1 MSTFS
6 RFLPF
11 LKPYLSRM
19 VLAGLLVMGVA
30 AINLALLRLAGT
42 LWDIITVQ
50 HDQSRMTD
58 MIAVF
63 LGLVVLQG
71 LCSMGHSYLT
81 AWISQRIVA
90 DFRRHLFA
98 HLHTLSVS
106 FFARRRTGELL
117 SRLMNDVTV
126 IQSVVTET
134 PIDSAK
140 QLVTFV
146 GGITFLL
153 TMNWRLCLLILVLL
167 PLLVLVAKFF
177 GRRLKSLSTSIQD
190 HTAAMSTLIEEV
202 ISGIRIVKS
211 FVQTQREET
220 RFAAQVE
227 QTLALTM
234 RKAGVMAVFIPV
246 ISLLTFSAAAAVLW
260 YGGRQVIDG
269 SVSPGDLFAFV
280 LFAGILIGPFSSAAR
295 VFAQIREAQGA
306 TQRVFEIL
314 DTRSEVSDSPT
325 ATTLSS
331 VSGHIRAEHIGFAYD
346 PRQPVLTDVS
356 FEAKPGELVAIVG
369 PTGAGKTT
377 VMNLLHRFYD
387 PTEGHITVDGH
398 DLRQVTMDSWYRQ
411 IALVPQ
417 ETILFGGTILDN
429 IRYGDEKASQE
440 EVVAA
445 SRAAHAHDFIM
456 SFPDQYQTIVG
467 EKGINVSG
475 GQRQRIA
482 IARAIVKNPRILLLD
497 EATSA
502 LDSESER
509 LVQEALEQLMKGRT
523 TFVIAHRLTTIQ
535 RADRILVLNKGRL
548 VETGTHAELMDR
560 KGLYQYLYTLA
571 AHRTPLVNLRRKVG
585 GGRPTHS
592 ILSTLDNSQP
602 GKACPQFFVFTSRSF
617 RSPACLQQ

>member
-58 MIAVF
+58 MITVF
-63 LGLVVLQG
+63 LGLVILQG

-81 AWISQRIVA
+81 AWISQRIIA

-140 QLVTFV
+140 QLVTFI

-153 TMNWRLCLLILVLL
+153 MMNWRLCLLILVLL
-167 PLLVLVAKFF
+167 PLLVLVAKVF

-211 FVQTQREET
+211 FVQTEREET

-234 RKAGVMAVFIPV
+234 SKAGVMAVFIPV

-295 VFAQIREAQGA
+295 LFAQIKEAQGA

-314 DTRSEVSDSPT
+314 DTGAEVSDSPT
-325 ATTLSS
+325 ATTLSP

-346 PRQPVLTDVS
+346 LRQPVLMDVS

-377 VMNLLHRFYD
+377 MMNLLHRFYD
-387 PTEGHITVDGH
+387 PTEGHITIDGH
-398 DLRQVTMDSWYRQ
+398 ELRHVTMDSWYRQ

-548 VETGTHAELMDR
+548 VETGTHADLLDR
-560 KGLYQYLYTLA
+560 KGLYQYLYTL
-571 AHRTPLVNLRRKVG
+571 RLTEL
-585 GGRPTHS
+585 PT
-592 ILSTLDNSQP
+592 
-602 GKACPQFFVFTSRSF
+602 
-617 RSPACLQQ
+617 

>member
-30 AINLALLRLAGT
+30 AVNLALLRLAGN

-58 MIAVF
+58 MITVF

-81 AWISQRIVA
+81 AWISQRIIA
-90 DFRRHLFA
+90 DFRRHLFS

-146 GGITFLL
+146 GGIAFLL
-153 TMNWRLCLLILVLL
+153 TMNWRLCLLTLVLL
-167 PLLVLVAKFF
+167 PLLVLVAKVF
-177 GRRLKSLSTSIQD
+177 GRKLKSLSTSIQD

-211 FVQTQREET
+211 FVQTQREEN
-220 RFAAQVE
+220 RFSSQVE
-227 QTLALTM
+227 QTLSLTM
-234 RKAGVMAVFIPV
+234 RRAGVMAVFTPV
-246 ISLLTFSAAAAVLW
+246 ISLLTFSVAAAVLW

-314 DTRSEVSDSPT
+314 DTGSEVSDSPT

-331 VSGHIRAEHIGFAYD
+331 VSGHIQAEHIGFAYD
-346 PRQPVLTDVS
+346 TRQPVLMDVS

-387 PTEGHITVDGH
+387 PT
-398 DLRQVTMDSWYRQ
+398 
-411 IALVPQ
+411 
-417 ETILFGGTILDN
+417 
-429 IRYGDEKASQE
+429 
-440 EVVAA
+440 
-445 SRAAHAHDFIM
+445 
-456 SFPDQYQTIVG
+456 
-467 EKGINVSG
+467 
-475 GQRQRIA
+475 
-482 IARAIVKNPRILLLD
+482 
-497 EATSA
+497 
-502 LDSESER
+502 
-509 LVQEALEQLMKGRT
+509 
-523 TFVIAHRLTTIQ
+523 
-535 RADRILVLNKGRL
+535 
-548 VETGTHAELMDR
+548 
-560 KGLYQYLYTLA
+560 
-571 AHRTPLVNLRRKVG
+571 
-585 GGRPTHS
+585 
-592 ILSTLDNSQP
+592 
-602 GKACPQFFVFTSRSF
+602 
-617 RSPACLQQ
+617 

>member
-1 MSTFS
+1 
-6 RFLPF
+6 
-11 LKPYLSRM
+11 M

-58 MIAVF
+58 MITGF
-63 LGLVVLQG
+63 LGLVILQG

-81 AWISQRIVA
+81 AWISQRIIA

-140 QLVTFV
+140 QLVTFI
-146 GGITFLL
+146 GGIAFLL
-153 TMNWRLCLLILVLL
+153 MMNWRLCLLILVLL
-167 PLLVLVAKFF
+167 PLLVLVAKVF
-177 GRRLKSLSTSIQD
+177 GRKLKSLSTSIQD

-246 ISLLTFSAAAAVLW
+246 ISLLTFAAAAAVLW

-314 DTRSEVSDSPT
+314 DTGSEVSDSPT
-325 ATTLSS
+325 AATLSS

-346 PRQPVLTDVS
+346 PRQPVLMDVS

-387 PTEGHITVDGH
+387 PTEGHITIDGH

-429 IRYGDEKASQE
+429 IRYGDEKATQE
-440 EVVAA
+440 EVMAA
-445 SRAAHAHDFIM
+445 SHAAHAHDFIM

-548 VETGTHAELMDR
+548 VETGTHAELMGH
-560 KGLYQYLYTLA
+560 KGLYQYLYTL
-571 AHRTPLVNLRRKVG
+571 RLIEL
-585 GGRPTHS
+585 PT
-592 ILSTLDNSQP
+592 
-602 GKACPQFFVFTSRSF
+602 
-617 RSPACLQQ
+617 

>member
-11 LKPYLSRM
+11 LRPYLSRM

-30 AINLALLRLAGT
+30 AINLTLLRLAGT

-50 HDQSRMTD
+50 RDQPKMTG
-58 MIAVF
+58 MILIL

-81 AWISQRIVA
+81 AWISQRIIA
-90 DFRRHLFA
+90 DFRRHLFG

-134 PIDSAK
+134 PIDGAK

-153 TMNWRLCLLILVLL
+153 IMNWQLCFLILVLL
-167 PLLVLVAKFF
+167 PLLVLAAKFF
-177 GRRLKSLSTSIQD
+177 GRKLKSLSTSIQD

-202 ISGIRIVKS
+202 ISGIRVVKS

-220 RFAAQVE
+220 RFAEQVE
-227 QTLALTM
+227 QTLSLTM

-260 YGGRQVIDG
+260 YGGQQVIDG

-295 VFAQIREAQGA
+295 VFAQVREAQGA

-314 DTRSEVSDSPT
+314 DTRAEVSDSPT

-331 VSGHIRAEHIGFAYD
+331 ISGHIRADHIGFAYD
-346 PRQPVLTDVS
+346 PRRPVLTDVS
-356 FEAKPGELVAIVG
+356 FEAKPGELIAIVG

-387 PTEGHITVDGH
+387 PTEGTITIDGQ
-398 DLRQVTMDSWYRQ
+398 DLRHVTMDSWYRQ

-429 IRYGDEKASQE
+429 IRYGNEKATQE
-440 EVVAA
+440 EVVVA

-502 LDSESER
+502 LDGESER
-509 LVQEALEQLMKGRT
+509 LVQEALEELMKGRT

-548 VETGTHAELMDR
+548 VETGTHAELMDQ
-560 KGLYQYLYTLA
+560 KGLYQYLYTL
-571 AHRTPLVNLRRKVG
+571 RLIEL
-585 GGRPTHS
+585 PT
-592 ILSTLDNSQP
+592 
-602 GKACPQFFVFTSRSF
+602 
-617 RSPACLQQ
+617 

>member
-1 MSTFS
+1 MSTFK

-19 VLAGLLVMGVA
+19 LFAGLLVMGVA

-42 LWDIITVQ
+42 LWDVITVQ
-50 HDQSRMTD
+50 HDATRMTEL
-58 MIAVF
+58 IALF

-71 LCSMGHSYLT
+71 LCSMGHSYFT
-81 AWISQRIVA
+81 AWVSQHIVA

-98 HLHTLSVS
+98 HLQTLSVS

-126 IQSVVTET
+126 IQSVATET
-134 PIDSAK
+134 PIDTAK

-146 GGITFLL
+146 GGIAFLL
-153 TMNWRLCLLILVLL
+153 AMNWRLCLLILVLL
-167 PLLVLVAKFF
+167 PLLVVVAKFF

-190 HTAAMSTLIEEV
+190 QTAALSTLIEEV
-202 ISGIRIVKS
+202 LSGIRIVKS
-211 FVQTQREET
+211 FVQTRREEM
-220 RFAAQVE
+220 RFSTQVGK
-227 QTLALTM
+227 TLSLTM
-234 RKAGVMAVFIPV
+234 RRAGIMAVFIPV

-269 SVSPGDLFAFV
+269 TVSPGDLFAFV

-306 TQRVFEIL
+306 TERVFEIL
-314 DTRSEVSDSPT
+314 DTQSDVVDAPN
-325 ATTLSS
+325 AMVLSN
-331 VSGHIRAEHIGFAYD
+331 VSGHIQVEHVNFAYD
-346 PRQPVLTDVS
+346 LRQPVLTNVS
-356 FEAKPGELVAIVG
+356 FEAQPGELVAIVG

-377 VMNLLHRFYD
+377 VMNLIHRFYD
-387 PTEGHITVDGH
+387 PTEGRITIDGH
-398 DLRQVTMDSWYRQ
+398 DLRQVTLESWYRQ

-429 IRYGDEKASQE
+429 IKYGNRDASE
-440 EVVAA
+440 EAVKAA

-456 SFPDQYQTIVG
+456 SFPDQYHTIVG

-482 IARAIVKNPRILLLD
+482 IARAILKNPRILLLD

-509 LVQEALEQLMKGRT
+509 LVQEALERLMKGRT

-535 RADRILVLNKGRL
+535 GADRILVLNKGRL
-548 VETGTHAELMDR
+548 VESGTHNELMDR
-560 KGLYQYLYTLA
+560 QGLYHYLYTL
-571 AHRTPLVNLRRKVG
+571 RLTELP
-585 GGRPTHS
+585 S
-592 ILSTLDNSQP
+592 
-602 GKACPQFFVFTSRSF
+602 
-617 RSPACLQQ
+617 

>member
-1 MSTFS
+1 
-6 RFLPF
+6 
-11 LKPYLSRM
+11 
-19 VLAGLLVMGVA
+19 MGVA

-42 LWDIITVQ
+42 LWDVITVQ

-58 MIAVF
+58 MITVF

-81 AWISQRIVA
+81 AWISQRIIA

-106 FFARRRTGELL
+106 FFSRRRTGELL
-117 SRLMNDVTV
+117 SRLMNDVAV
-126 IQSVVTET
+126 VQSVVTET

-153 TMNWRLCLLILVLL
+153 MMNWQLCLLILILL
-167 PLLVLVAKFF
+167 PLLVLVAKVF

-220 RFAAQVE
+220 RFSAQVE

-314 DTRSEVSDSPT
+314 DTGSEVSDSPT

-331 VSGHIRAEHIGFAYD
+331 VSGHIQAEHIGFSYD
-346 PRQPVLTDVS
+346 PRQPVLTDIS
-356 FEAKPGELVAIVG
+356 FVAKPGELVAIVG

-387 PTEGHITVDGH
+387 PTEGRITIDGH

-429 IRYGDEKASQE
+429 IRYGDEKAGQE
-440 EVVAA
+440 EVVTA

-467 EKGINVSG
+467 EKGINLSG

-482 IARAIVKNPRILLLD
+482 IARAIVKNPRVLLLD

-548 VETGTHAELMDR
+548 VETGTHAELMDH
-560 KGLYQYLYTLA
+560 KGLYQYLYTL
-571 AHRTPLVNLRRKVG
+571 RLTELP
-585 GGRPTHS
+585 S
-592 ILSTLDNSQP
+592 
-602 GKACPQFFVFTSRSF
+602 
-617 RSPACLQQ
+617 

>member
-42 LWDIITVQ
+42 LWDVITVQ

-58 MIAVF
+58 MITVF

-81 AWISQRIVA
+81 AWISQRIIA

-106 FFARRRTGELL
+106 FFSRRRTGELL

-126 IQSVVTET
+126 VQSVVTET

-153 TMNWRLCLLILVLL
+153 MMNSRLCLLILILL
-167 PLLVLVAKFF
+167 PLLVLVAKVF

-314 DTRSEVSDSPT
+314 DTGSEVSDSPT

-331 VSGHIRAEHIGFAYD
+331 VSGHIRVEHIGFAYD
-346 PRQPVLTDVS
+346 PRQPVLTDIS

-387 PTEGHITVDGH
+387 PTEGHISIDGH

-429 IRYGDEKASQE
+429 IRYGDEKATQE

-482 IARAIVKNPRILLLD
+482 IARAIVKNPRVLLLD

-548 VETGTHAELMDR
+548 VETGTHAELMDH
-560 KGLYQYLYTLA
+560 KGLYQYLYTL
-571 AHRTPLVNLRRKVG
+571 RLIELP
-585 GGRPTHS
+585 S
-592 ILSTLDNSQP
+592 
-602 GKACPQFFVFTSRSF
+602 
-617 RSPACLQQ
+617 

>member
-1 MSTFS
+1 MSTFT

-11 LKPYLSRM
+11 LKPYLTRM
-19 VLAGLLVMGVA
+19 LLAGLLVMAVA
-30 AINLALLRLAGT
+30 AVNLALLRMAGT
-42 LWDIITVQ
+42 LWDVITVQ
-50 HDQSRMTD
+50 HDSVRMTEL
-58 MIAVF
+58 IALF
-63 LGLVVLQG
+63 LGLVLVQG
-71 LCSMGHSYLT
+71 ICSMGHSYLT
-81 AWISQRIVA
+81 AWVSQHIVA
-90 DFRRHLFA
+90 DFRTHLFA
-98 HLHTLSVS
+98 HLQTLSVS

-134 PIDSAK
+134 PIDTAK
-140 QLVTFV
+140 QLVTFI
-146 GGITFLL
+146 GGIGFLL
-153 TMNWRLCLLILVLL
+153 AMNWRLCLLILVLL
-167 PLLVLVAKFF
+167 PLLVLVAKLF

-190 HTAAMSTLIEEV
+190 ETAALSTLIEEV

-211 FVQTQREET
+211 FVQSKREGARFGTQ
-220 RFAAQVE
+220 VH
-227 QTLALTM
+227 QTLSLTL
-234 RKAGVMAVFIPV
+234 RRAGIMAVFIPV

-269 SVSPGDLFAFV
+269 TVSPGDLFAFV

-306 TQRVFEIL
+306 TERMFEIL
-314 DTRSEVSDSPT
+314 DQRPEVSDSPNAT
-325 ATTLSS
+325 ALGN
-331 VSGHIRAEHIGFAYD
+331 VSGHITVERVSFAYD
-346 PRQPVLTDVS
+346 PRQPVLTNIS
-356 FEAKPGELVAIVG
+356 FEAKPGELIAIVG

-377 VMNLLHRFYD
+377 VINLIHRFYD
-387 PTEGHITVDGH
+387 PTEGRIIVDGQ
-398 DLRQVTMDSWYRQ
+398 DLRHVTLESWYRQ

-429 IRYGDEKASQE
+429 IRYGNQAASEQD
-440 EVVAA
+440 VVDA
-445 SRAAHAHDFIM
+445 SRAAYAHEFIT
-456 SFPDQYQTIVG
+456 SFPDQYQTVVG

-509 LVQEALEQLMKGRT
+509 LVQEALERLMRGRT

-548 VETGTHAELMDR
+548 VETGTHAELMER
-560 KGLYQYLYTLA
+560 KGQYHYLYTL
-571 AHRTPLVNLRRKVG
+571 RLTELP
-585 GGRPTHS
+585 S
-592 ILSTLDNSQP
+592 
-602 GKACPQFFVFTSRSF
+602 
-617 RSPACLQQ
+617 

>member
-1 MSTFS
+1 MSTFK

-19 VLAGLLVMGVA
+19 LVAGLLVMGVA

-42 LWDIITVQ
+42 LWDVITVQ
-50 HDQSRMTD
+50 HDAARMTEL
-58 MIAVF
+58 IALF
-63 LGLVVLQG
+63 LGLVILQG

-81 AWISQRIVA
+81 AWVSQHIVA
-90 DFRRHLFA
+90 DFRTHLFA
-98 HLHTLSVS
+98 HLQTLSVS

-134 PIDSAK
+134 PIDTAK

-146 GGITFLL
+146 GGIAFLL
-153 TMNWRLCLLILVLL
+153 AMNWQLCLLILLLL
-167 PLLVLVAKFF
+167 PLLVVVAKFF

-190 HTAAMSTLIEEV
+190 QTAALSTLIEEV

-211 FVQTQREET
+211 FVQTKREET
-220 RFAAQVE
+220 RFTAQVG
-227 QTLALTM
+227 QTLSLTM
-234 RKAGVMAVFIPV
+234 RRAGIMAVFIPV

-295 VFAQIREAQGA
+295 VFAQVREAQGA
-306 TQRVFEIL
+306 TERVFEIL
-314 DTRSEVSDSPT
+314 DQRSEVSDSPN
-325 ATTLSS
+325 ANVLAS
-331 VSGHIRAEHIGFAYD
+331 VSGHIGVEHVSFAYD
-346 PRQPVLTDVS
+346 PRQPVLTDIS
-356 FEAKPGELVAIVG
+356 FEAQPGELVAIVG

-377 VMNLLHRFYD
+377 AMNLIHRFYD
-387 PTEGHITVDGH
+387 PTEGRITIDGQ
-398 DLRQVTMDSWYRQ
+398 DLRQVTLESWYRQ

-429 IRYGDEKASQE
+429 IRYGNREANE
-440 EVVAA
+440 EAVKAA

-456 SFPDQYQTIVG
+456 SFPDQYHTVVG

-482 IARAIVKNPRILLLD
+482 IARAILKNPRILLLD

-548 VETGTHAELMDR
+548 VETGTHSELMDR
-560 KGLYQYLYTLA
+560 QGLYHYLYTL
-571 AHRTPLVNLRRKVG
+571 RLTELP
-585 GGRPTHS
+585 S
-592 ILSTLDNSQP
+592 
-602 GKACPQFFVFTSRSF
+602 
-617 RSPACLQQ
+617 

>member
-11 LKPYLSRM
+11 LRPYLSRM

-30 AINLALLRLAGT
+30 AINLTLLRLAGT

-50 HDQSRMTD
+50 RDQPKMTG
-58 MIAVF
+58 MILIL

-81 AWISQRIVA
+81 AWISQRIIA
-90 DFRRHLFA
+90 DFRRHLFG

-134 PIDSAK
+134 PIDGAK

-153 TMNWRLCLLILVLL
+153 IMNWQLCFLILVLL
-167 PLLVLVAKFF
+167 PLLVLAAKFF
-177 GRRLKSLSTSIQD
+177 GRKLKSLSTSIQD

-202 ISGIRIVKS
+202 ISGIRVVKS

-220 RFAAQVE
+220 RFAEQVE
-227 QTLALTM
+227 QTLSLTM

-260 YGGRQVIDG
+260 YGGQQVIDG

-295 VFAQIREAQGA
+295 VFAQVREAQGA

-314 DTRSEVSDSPT
+314 DTRAEVSDSPT

-331 VSGHIRAEHIGFAYD
+331 ISGHIRADHIGFAYD
-346 PRQPVLTDVS
+346 PRRPVLTDVS
-356 FEAKPGELVAIVG
+356 FEAKPGELIAIVG

-387 PTEGHITVDGH
+387 PTEGTITIDGQ
-398 DLRQVTMDSWYRQ
+398 DLRHVTMDSWYRQ
-411 IALVPQ
+411 ISLVPQ

-429 IRYGDEKASQE
+429 IRYGNEKATQE

-502 LDSESER
+502 LDGESER

-535 RADRILVLNKGRL
+535 RADRILVFNKGRL
-548 VETGTHAELMDR
+548 VETGTHAELMDQ
-560 KGLYQYLYTLA
+560 KGLYQYLYTL
-571 AHRTPLVNLRRKVG
+571 RLIELP
-585 GGRPTHS
+585 S
-592 ILSTLDNSQP
+592 
-602 GKACPQFFVFTSRSF
+602 
-617 RSPACLQQ
+617 

>member
-11 LKPYLSRM
+11 LRPYLSRM

-30 AINLALLRLAGT
+30 AINLALLRLAGS

-58 MIAVF
+58 MITVF
-63 LGLVVLQG
+63 LGLVILQG
-71 LCSMGHSYLT
+71 FCSMGHSYLT
-81 AWISQRIVA
+81 AWISQRIIA
-90 DFRRHLFA
+90 DFRRHLFG

-146 GGITFLL
+146 GGIAFLL
-153 TMNWRLCLLILVLL
+153 MMNWRLCLLILVLL
-167 PLLVLVAKFF
+167 PLLVLVAKLF
-177 GRRLKSLSTSIQD
+177 GRKLKSLSTSIQD

-220 RFAAQVE
+220 RFATQVE

-246 ISLLTFSAAAAVLW
+246 ISFLTFSAAAAVLW

-280 LFAGILIGPFSSAAR
+280 LFAGILVGPFSSAAR

-314 DTRSEVSDSPT
+314 DTGSEVSDSPT

-331 VSGHIRAEHIGFAYD
+331 VSGHIRAEHVGFAYD
-346 PRQPVLTDVS
+346 PRQPVLMDVS
-356 FEAKPGELVAIVG
+356 FDAKPGELIAIVG

-387 PTEGHITVDGH
+387 PTEGYITIDGH

-411 IALVPQ
+411 IGLVPQ

-429 IRYGDEKASQE
+429 IRYGDREATEE

-456 SFPDQYQTIVG
+456 SFPDRYQTIVG

-523 TFVIAHRLTTIQ
+523 TFVVAHRLTTIQ

-560 KGLYQYLYTLA
+560 KGLYQYLYTL
-571 AHRTPLVNLRRKVG
+571 RLIELP
-585 GGRPTHS
+585 S
-592 ILSTLDNSQP
+592 
-602 GKACPQFFVFTSRSF
+602 
-617 RSPACLQQ
+617 

>member
-1 MSTFS
+1 MSTLS

-30 AINLALLRLAGT
+30 GINLALLRLAGS

-58 MIAVF
+58 MIAIF

-81 AWISQRIVA
+81 AWISQRIIS
-90 DFRRHLFA
+90 DFRRHLFG

-146 GGITFLL
+146 GGIAFLL
-153 TMNWRLCLLILVLL
+153 TMNWRLCLLILILL

-177 GRRLKSLSTSIQD
+177 GRKLKSLSTSIQD

-211 FVQTQREET
+211 FVQAQREET

-227 QTLALTM
+227 QTLQFTM

-269 SVSPGDLFAFV
+269 TVSPGDLFAFV
-280 LFAGILIGPFSSAAR
+280 LFAGILVGPFSSAAR

-314 DTRSEVSDSPT
+314 DTHSEVSDSPR
-325 ATTLSS
+325 AISLPV
-331 VSGHIRAEHIGFAYD
+331 VSGHVRAEHVGFAYD
-346 PRQPVLTDVS
+346 PRQPVLTDLS
-356 FEAKPGELVAIVG
+356 FEARPGELVAIVG

-387 PTEGHITVDGH
+387 PTEGSITIDGQ

-429 IRYGDEKASQE
+429 IRYGNEKATQE

-509 LVQEALEQLMKGRT
+509 LIQQALEQLMKGRT

-548 VETGTHAELMDR
+548 VETGTHAELMDH
-560 KGLYQYLYTLA
+560 KGLYQYLYTL
-571 AHRTPLVNLRRKVG
+571 RLIELP
-585 GGRPTHS
+585 S
-592 ILSTLDNSQP
+592 
-602 GKACPQFFVFTSRSF
+602 
-617 RSPACLQQ
+617 

>member
-30 AINLALLRLAGT
+30 ATNLALLRLAGT

-50 HDQSRMTD
+50 HDQSKMTD
-58 MIAVF
+58 MITGF
-63 LGLVVLQG
+63 LGLVILQG

-81 AWISQRIVA
+81 AWISQRIIA

-117 SRLMNDVTV
+117 SRLMSDVTV

-140 QLVTFV
+140 QLVTFL

-153 TMNWRLCLLILVLL
+153 TMNWRLSLLILILL
-167 PLLVLVAKFF
+167 PLLVLVAKVF
-177 GRRLKSLSTSIQD
+177 GRKLKSLSTSIQD

-211 FVQTQREET
+211 FVQTRREET

-234 RKAGVMAVFIPV
+234 RKAVVMAVFIPV

-260 YGGRQVIDG
+260 YGGLQVIEG
-269 SVSPGDLFAFV
+269 TVSPGDLVAFV

-306 TQRVFEIL
+306 TERVFEIL
-314 DTRSEVSDSPT
+314 DTRSEVSDTPA
-325 ATTLSS
+325 ATSLHT
-331 VSGHIRAEHIGFAYD
+331 VSGHIRAEHVSFTYD
-346 PRQPVLTDVS
+346 PRQPVLTDLS
-356 FEAKPGELVAIVG
+356 FEALPGELVAIVG

-387 PTEGHITVDGH
+387 PTEGRITIDGH
-398 DLRQVTMDSWYRQ
+398 DLREVITDSWYRQ
-411 IALVPQ
+411 VGLVPQ
-417 ETILFGGTILDN
+417 ETILFGGTIFDN
-429 IRYGDEKASQE
+429 ISYGDEKASHDI
-440 EVVAA
+440 VVAA

-456 SFPDQYQTIVG
+456 SFPDQYRTIVG
-467 EKGINVSG
+467 EKGINLSG

-548 VETGTHAELMDR
+548 VETGTHAELMEH
-560 KGLYQYLYTLA
+560 KGLYQYLYTL
-571 AHRTPLVNLRRKVG
+571 RLIELP
-585 GGRPTHS
+585 S
-592 ILSTLDNSQP
+592 
-602 GKACPQFFVFTSRSF
+602 
-617 RSPACLQQ
+617 